1 MKATSLEPIFLAVT
15 TDIAP
20 LKTMFRRSRAMS
32 QVRHAIGE
40 TEFNTAYDFFRRT
53 AAEMAERG
61 ESDRAVRMIEEFDA
75 LIMRAGDESGYL
87 LNIHAAL
94 MQILT
99 ALCIERDDMERATAT
114 AAATLSLLSQEPR
127 RKDEPFLEIL
137 ATLLYDIAIIHTAGN
152 EFKQAE
158 RELEK
163 SLKIFDRLAKADPA
177 RYGSAQIMALNAST
191 SVYRSR
197 VKQAELLAH
206 YQASTSVY
214 LQMVNQGIGNAT
226 TRLVESLLT
235 EGRTLADMG
244 RHREAVQF
252 FTRALKYS
260 TKIEPE
266 LTLAQLQMTVDLG
279 ESMLQVPAMRDKGVH
294 LLNTMLHKA
303 TKINAAEEHRR
314 IVDIL
319 VNAKSRSRDILW
331 LWHKIFP
338 R

>member
-1 MKATSLEPIFLAVT
+1 MKATSLEPVFLTTT

-20 LKTMFRRSRAMS
+20 LRTLFRRSRAMA

-40 TEFNTAYDFFRRT
+40 TDFNTAYDFFRLI
-53 AAEMAERG
+53 AIEMVERG
-61 ESDRAVRMIEEFDA
+61 EIDRAIKGIVDIDA
-75 LIMRAGDESGYL
+75 LIMRAGDESGHL

-99 ALCIERDDMERATAT
+99 SLHIENNDLTQATST
-114 AAATLSLLSQEPR
+114 AAATLNLLSQEPR

-137 ATLLYDIAIIHTAGN
+137 AALLYDIAFLHVESN

-163 SLKIFDRLAKADPA
+163 SLKIFERLAKNNPA
-177 RYGSAQIMALNAST
+177 RYGSAHIMALNAST

-206 YQASTSVY
+206 YQAATSAY
-214 LQMVNQGIGNAT
+214 LQMVGEGIGDAT
-226 TRLVESLLT
+226 SRLIESLLT

-244 RHREAVQF
+244 RHREAVQY

-260 TKIEPE
+260 TRLSSDFTRE
-266 LTLAQLQMTVDLG
+266 QLEMSIDLG
-279 ESMLQVPAMRDKGVH
+279 ESMLQIPAMRDKGIH

-303 TKINAAEEHRR
+303 TKINAVEDHRR

-319 VNAKSRSRDILW
+319 VNAKSRSLDILS

>member
-114 AAATLSLLSQEPR
+114 AATTLSLLSQEPR

-214 LQMVNQGIGNAT
+214 LQMVNQGIGDAT

-303 TKINAAEEHRR
+303 TKINATEEHRR

>member
-1 MKATSLEPIFLAVT
+1 MKPTSLESVFLSVT
-15 TDIAP
+15 TDVAP
-20 LKTMFRRSRAMS
+20 LRAIFRRSRAMA

-40 TEFNTAYDFFRRT
+40 ADFNTAYDFFRRT
-53 AAEMAERG
+53 AVEMVERG
-61 ESDRAVRMIEEFDA
+61 ETARAIRSIVDIDA
-75 LIMRAGDESGYL
+75 LIMRAGDESGHL

-99 ALCIERDDMERATAT
+99 ALYIENGEMDLATST
-114 AAATLSLLSQEPR
+114 AASTLNLLSQEPR

-137 ATLLYDIAIIHTAGN
+137 AALLYDIAYIHVGGN

-163 SLKIFDRLAKADPA
+163 SLKIFERLAKTDPN
-177 RYGSAQIMALNAST
+177 RYGSAHIMALNAST

-206 YQASTSVY
+206 YQAATSTY
-214 LQMVNQGIGNAT
+214 LQMVNEGIGDAT
-226 TRLVESLLT
+226 SRLIESLLT

-244 RHREAVQF
+244 RHREAVQYF
-252 FTRALKYS
+252 SRALKYS
-260 TKIEPE
+260 TKLSPDFTRE
-266 LTLAQLQMTVDLG
+266 QLVMSIDLG
-279 ESMLQVPAMRDKGVH
+279 ESMLQIPAMRDKGVH

-303 TKINAAEEHRR
+303 TKVNAGEEHRR

-319 VNAKSRSRDILW
+319 VNAKSRSLDILS
-331 LWHKIFP
+331 LWHKVFP

>member
-137 ATLLYDIAIIHTAGN
+137 ATLLYDIAIIHTA
-152 EFKQAE
+152 
-158 RELEK
+158 
-163 SLKIFDRLAKADPA
+163 
-177 RYGSAQIMALNAST
+177 QIMALNAST

-214 LQMVNQGIGNAT
+214 LQMVNQGIGDAT

-303 TKINAAEEHRR
+303 TKINATEEHRR